1 MKPDWASEDVVIDK
15 LLRAHIGRPGG
26 QVASCP
32 GFDPDLAN
40 AYVEQVLNSAER
52 GRYEIHLAECTDCRA
67 SILTLAQLADV
78 PPYGVNVDLA
88 PTASSEVEAGSGWR
102 EGVAAFFGRLARP
115 QWAAVAGL
123 ALFALVV
130 IPLLV
135 LRLSAAKHDSVQ
147 LAREAQSSQAAP
159 VNPTGTFDES
169 SAPPTPQPGETHAQP
184 GASAAGPEKVGAAG
198 DVAASGEGR
207 KGAAAGG
214 TGGAAASDKPEQ
226 PSESTTLAE
235 VAPAPPPVRTRDDE
249 DTASKDARS
258 EPVKKESR
266 GEAER
271 AAPASRARESATSN
285 EPPLPKISQDKALHL
300 PEEKGT
306 NEVDVLKG
314 VSVRDDVHPKEKS
327 GTIKSQD
334 APPTD
339 TSADASSPRRVA
351 AQPSG
356 RALAGGR
363 TGEEASRAPAPA
375 TTAGKPDKGERRI
388 EGKRFRLVNGVWTD
402 RSYKPDGAMAAVTV
416 VSNSDVYNQLIEREA
431 GLKTYLSHFGPEER
445 AVIVYKKIAYKLVP
459 KETKN

>member
-1 MKPDWASEDVVIDK
+1 MKADWASEDAVIDK

-52 GRYEIHLAECTDCRA
+52 GRYEIHLAECADCRA

-78 PPYGVNVDLA
+78 PPYGVNADLA
-88 PTASSEVEAGSGWR
+88 PTALAELEAGSGWR

-130 IPLLV
+130 IPVLV
-135 LRLSAAKHDSVQ
+135 LRMSAAKHDSVQ
-147 LAREAQSSQAAP
+147 LAREAQLPPAAP

-169 SAPPTPQPGETHAQP
+169 SASRTPQPGETHAQP
-184 GASAAGPEKVGAAG
+184 GVSAAGQEKGGAAG
-198 DVAASGEGR
+198 DVAVSGENR
-207 KGAAAGG
+207 KVAGA
-214 TGGAAASDKPEQ
+214 GGAAGLAADKPEQ
-226 PSESTTLAE
+226 PVETAAVADVTT
-235 VAPAPPPVRTRDDE
+235 APPPVRAREDE
-249 DTASKDARS
+249 NAASKKDVKSESVAR
-258 EPVKKESR
+258 ESR

-271 AAPASRARESATSN
+271 APASRARESATSP
-285 EPPLPKISQDKALHL
+285 EPPLAKISQDRALRL

-314 VSVRDDVHPKEKS
+314 ASVRDDVHSKEKS
-327 GTIKSQD
+327 GAIKSQD
-334 APPTD
+334 APPSD
-339 TSADASSPRRVA
+339 TSAAASSPRRVA

-363 TGEEASRAPAPA
+363 ASEEASRGPAPA
-375 TTAGKPDKGERRI
+375 TTAGKPEKGERRI

-402 RSYKPDGAMAAVTV
+402 KSYKPDGAMAAVTV
-416 VSNSDVYNQLIEREA
+416 ISNSDVYNQLIEREA

>member
-1 MKPDWASEDVVIDK
+1 MKPDWASEDVVVDK

-26 QVASCP
+26 QVAPCP

-52 GRYEIHLAECTDCRA
+52 GRYEVHLAECADCRT

-78 PPYGVNVDLA
+78 PAYGVNADLA
-88 PTASSEVEAGSGWR
+88 PTGLAEVEARSGWR
-102 EGVAAFFGRLARP
+102 EGLAAFFGRLARP

-130 IPLLV
+130 VPMLV
-135 LRLSAAKHDSVQ
+135 LRMSAAKHDSVQ
-147 LAREAQSSQAAP
+147 LAREAPLPPPAP
-159 VNPTGTFDES
+159 VNPSGTFDGS
-169 SAPPTPQPGETHAQP
+169 SASSTPQPSETHAQP
-184 GASAAGPEKVGAAG
+184 GASAAGQEKGGLAG
-198 DVAASGEGR
+198 DVAASGEDR
-207 KGAAAGG
+207 KVAAAGG
-214 TGGAAASDKPEQ
+214 TAGAPADKPEQ
-226 PSESTTLAE
+226 PVESGPATEAS
-235 VAPAPPPVRTRDDE
+235 VAAPPPSRARDDE
-249 DTASKDARS
+249 DAASKDARS
-258 EPVKKESR
+258 EHVARESR

-271 AAPASRARESATSN
+271 APASRARESAGAA
-285 EPPLPKISQDKALHL
+285 EPSLPKLSKESALRL
-300 PEEKGT
+300 PEEKGS

-327 GTIKSQD
+327 GAIKSQD
-334 APPTD
+334 APPSD
-339 TSADASSPRRVA
+339 TSAEASSPRRVA

-356 RALAGGR
+356 RALVGGR
-363 TGEEASRAPAPA
+363 TSEDASHGPAPG
-375 TTAGKPDKGERRI
+375 TTAGKPEKGERRI

-416 VSNSDVYNQLIEREA
+416 ISNSDVYNQLIEREA